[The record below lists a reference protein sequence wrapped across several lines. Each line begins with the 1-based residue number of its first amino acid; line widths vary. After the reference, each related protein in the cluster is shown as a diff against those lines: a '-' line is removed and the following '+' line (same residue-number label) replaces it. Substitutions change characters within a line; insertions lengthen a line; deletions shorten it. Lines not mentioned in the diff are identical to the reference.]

1 MKILSAES
9 IKKWDQYTIE
19 NQGISSLDLM
29 ERASLKVVDW
39 ICENPVAN
47 KFSFAIFCG
56 KGNNGGDGLAIARLL
71 KAKNFTVNTFLVKA
85 DSYSLDCKQNQLR
98 LKNDFNII
106 ESNTDF
112 PLLDDNTIIIDA
124 LFGIGI
130 NNQLNEINKEL
141 VDFINAQN
149 KVVISIDV
157 PSGLY
162 IDLNTPKENSVIEAD
177 YTLTFQVPK
186 LAFLVPENDL
196 YVGKFEVLNI
206 DLDNTFS
213 IKSDYF
219 YTEHSDILPLFKQ
232 RKKFSHKGNFGH
244 ALLIAGSLGKMGAA
258 QLCSHSAL
266 RVGTGLVTVHSPK
279 QGLSILQTNIP
290 EAMVSVDKNEE
301 HFTEIPELENYTA
314 IGVGPGL
321 GQYTDSELALEK
333 LILETIVPLVI
344 DADAI
349 NLLASNKHIVQRVP
363 TNSIYTPH
371 LKEFERLVGTC
382 SNSFER
388 FKKAQEF
395 CIYYNVFMVLKGAN
409 SAVITPEGNIHFN
422 STGNVGMATAGSGD
436 VLTGIITG
444 LVAQGYSS
452 FEATLLGVYIH
463 GFAGDQAANELG
475 EECLLA
481 SDIIKHLSSF
491 FKRI

>member
-1 MKILSAES
+1 MKILSAEL
-9 IKKWDQYTIE
+9 IKKWDQYTIGK
-19 NQGISSLDLM
+19 QGISSLDLM
-29 ERASLKVVDW
+29 EKASNKIVNW
-39 ICENPVAN
+39 ICENPVAE

-71 KAKNFTVNTFLVKA
+71 KARNCNVNTFLVQA

-106 ESNTDF
+106 ESKEDF
-112 PLLDDNTIIIDA
+112 PLLDDNTIVIDA

-130 NNQLNEINKEL
+130 NDQLSGINKEL
-141 VDFINAQN
+141 VDFINTQN

-162 IDLNTPKENSVIEAD
+162 IDTSTPKENSVIEAD
-177 YTLTFQVPK
+177 YTLTFEVPK
-186 LAFLVPENDL
+186 LAFLVPENAY
-196 YVGKFEVLNI
+196 YVGQFEILNI
-206 DLDNTFS
+206 DLDTTFDTES
-213 IKSDYF
+213 NYF
-219 YTEHSDILPLFKQ
+219 YTEYSSILPLFKQ
-232 RKKFSHKGNFGH
+232 RKKFAHKGNFGH

-266 RVGTGLVTVHSPK
+266 RVGTGLVTVHAPK

-290 EAMVSVDKNEE
+290 EAMVSVDKSEE
-301 HFTEIPELENYTA
+301 HLTEIPELDNYTA

-321 GQYTDSELALEK
+321 GQYTDSELALEN
-333 LILETIVPLVI
+333 LILETTVPLIV

-349 NLLASNKHIVQRVP
+349 NLLANNKYVIQRVP
-363 TNSIYTPH
+363 KNSIYTPH
-371 LKEFERLVGTC
+371 LKEFERLVGNC
-382 SNSFER
+382 LNSFER
-388 FKKAQEF
+388 LEKAQEF
-395 CIYYNVFMVLKGAN
+395 CMYYKVFMVLKGAY
-409 SAVITPEGNIHFN
+409 SAIITPKGEIHFN
-422 STGNVGMATAGSGD
+422 STGNSGMATAGSGD

-452 FEATLLGVYIH
+452 FEASLLGVYIH